1 MRAQRA
7 RCAVESNK
15 GKRTLPLDQ
24 VCSYKYPLHEA
35 HVSVEVVRNTG
46 AGFQIGSR
54 SGQQEIRL
62 SNKPLKVENRRGVAC
77 LRMRATRIRRHRCT
91 AHRSRKVEVAPTWR
105 WCVDVRDWYGK

>member
-24 VCSYKYPLHEA
+24 VRAYKYAVHEA
-35 HVSVEVVRNTG
+35 HVSVEVVRNTC
-46 AGFQIGSR
+46 AGFQISSR

-62 SNKPLKVENRRGVAC
+62 SNKTFKVENRRGVASI
-77 LRMRATRIRRHRCT
+77 RMRATRIRRHRCT
-91 AHRSRKVEVAPTWR
+91 AHGSRKVEVAPTRR
-105 WCVDVRDWYGK
+105 WCV